1 MQQPFLGFLRLG
13 AHDMS
18 LCQSWPLPVDP
29 NKLKVQ
35 AQEFA
40 QGCFF
45 NWARQAGY
53 FAGLFGQLCLEKN
66 AALLE

>member
-1 MQQPFLGFLRLG
+1 
-13 AHDMS
+13 MS
-18 LCQSWPLPVDP
+18 LCQSWPLAVDP

-45 NWARQAGY
+45 NWARHAGY
-53 FAGLFGQLCLEKN
+53 FAGLFGQLCLEKI
-66 AALLE
+66 AAPLE